1 MEDLNKK
8 DPYLMLSIL
17 NMKLRDEC
25 PTLVDLC
32 KTYGLEMGHVQEKM
46 KEIDYIYNAE
56 TNQFI

>member
-1 MEDLNKK
+1 MENLDKK

-25 PTLVDLC
+25 SSLIDLC
-32 KTYGLEMGHVQEKM
+32 KTYNLDKAYVEEKM
-46 KEIDYIYNAE
+46 KKIDYTYNQE

>member
-1 MEDLNKK
+1 MENIDKK

-25 PTLVDLC
+25 TSLVDLC
-32 KTYGLEMGHVQEKM
+32 KTYNLDKLYVEEKM
-46 KEIDYIYNAE
+46 KKIDYTYNQE

>member
-1 MEDLNKK
+1 MENLDKK

-25 PTLVDLC
+25 SSLIDLC
-32 KTYGLEMGHVQEKM
+32 KTYNLDQVYVEEKM
-46 KEIDYIYNAE
+46 KKIDYTYNQD